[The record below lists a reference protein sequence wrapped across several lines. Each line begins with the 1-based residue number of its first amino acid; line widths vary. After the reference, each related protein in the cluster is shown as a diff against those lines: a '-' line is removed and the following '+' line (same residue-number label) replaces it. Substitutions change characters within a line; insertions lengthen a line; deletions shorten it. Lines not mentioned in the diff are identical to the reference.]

1 MTAQDL
7 GHLDEFYGCEPG
19 TANRLLADLQAADP
33 EADVETLAE
42 EVAEVIDDAAADL
55 AQRESYAEPE
65 AEVGL

>member
-19 TANRLLADLQAADP
+19 TANRLLADFQAANPEADP
-33 EADVETLAE
+33 EVLAE
-42 EVAEVIDDAAADL
+42 EVADIIDDAAADQ

-65 AEVGL
+65 AEAGL